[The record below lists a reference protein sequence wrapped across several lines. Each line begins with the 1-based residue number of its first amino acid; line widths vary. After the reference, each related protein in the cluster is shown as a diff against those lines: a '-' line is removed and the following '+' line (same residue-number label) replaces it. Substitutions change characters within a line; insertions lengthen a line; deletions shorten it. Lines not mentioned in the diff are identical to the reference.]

1 MQHLGNF
8 LKLCNEMSI
17 VKYPDVCDKPLTIYS
32 LYSPP
37 AGAVRVRA
45 GAVRDPCGRRAAHCG
60 QLASAVVFVKN
71 LRQPHGCLKATVRHH
86 FKGRT
91 AAAGFLSP

>member
-1 MQHLGNF
+1 MF
-8 LKLCNEMSI
+8 I

-37 AGAVRVRA
+37 AGAVRAPCGLRA
-45 GAVRDPCGRRAAHCG
+45 GAVRVHCG

-71 LRQPHGCLKATVRHH
+71 LRQPQGSLKATVRHH